1 MLIHEP
7 AIVVSEVRW
16 IVALLQLSVADG
28 CAARAVLIPLVLE
41 HSRVA
46 SSEPAEVLITGA
58 VLSLTLIVWVN
69 VALVL
74 PHASVKFHVRILV

>member
-1 MLIHEP
+1 M
-7 AIVVSEVRW
+7 
-16 IVALLQLSVADG
+16 VALLQLSVADG
-28 CAARAVLIPLVLE
+28 ADDNALEIPIVLE

-46 SSEPAEVLITGA
+46 SSDPAEVLIAGA

-74 PHASVKFHVRILV
+74 PHASVKFQVLILV